1 MQLKNLTERL
11 LREAVLHE
19 TLSGYETE
27 VSVIGQKIEEGCCSL
42 PSCMS
47 FSLGFAD
54 DGLITRP
61 TS

>member
-19 TLSGYETE
+19 TLSAYETE

-42 PSCMS
+42 PMA
-47 FSLGFAD
+47 FLVWD
-54 DGLITRP
+54 LRT
-61 TS
+61 TV

>member
-1 MQLKNLTERL
+1 MELKNLIERL

-27 VSVIGQKIEEGCCSL
+27 VSVIGQKIEEGCRSL
-42 PSCMS
+42 PMAFC
-47 FSLGFAD
+47 LGFAD